1 MQPERRRRR
10 RDRWGPRGGVRPGPR
25 GGVLRPR
32 RPRYLP
38 RDAYGRGRSS
48 AGGWIVGLIL
58 LALIG
63 LAVWYFLSRGDEGTT
78 VPTPTPVP
86 SVSISVSS

>member
-1 MQPERRRRR
+1 MQRDRRGRRRGRLGPR
-10 RDRWGPRGGVRPGPR
+10 GGMRGPRGGVFGQ
-25 GGVLRPR
+25 R

-38 RDAYGRGRSS
+38 RDAYGRRRSS

-58 LALIG
+58 VALIG
-63 LAVWYFLSRGDEGTT
+63 LGLWYFLSRGDEGST

-86 SVSISVSS
+86 SVSVSVAS